1 MKTVVYYNY
10 TDSRPLDNPVDGL
23 EYFKKILNKKNVQ
36 TLEEI
41 RKKHQHNNDL
51 VVVAL
56 EFWLDRE
63 VLDNCTQTYGRPH
76 AVMNTFYTRID
87 LDTDIP
93 VHLIPLDFSIVTRE
107 MSKYA
112 TVDSHQVSTVKS
124 FNFMINRKR
133 INRHL
138 LIKLLEHF
146 GLIGNSEYTWSGVD
160 TNFDLSRI
168 CKELDLISAP
178 WAAQIRSTMLTPIKT
193 QSRWV
198 KTESDSINLL
208 SNVRTLNAQ
217 AWDQGLNCI
226 FNDSAVSLI
235 SESIDYQNGIGFT
248 EKSAYPLLGLN
259 LPIWVGGK
267 YQAEEFEKL
276 GFDVFNDYIDHRYQ
290 YCDSLMERCY
300 RAVADNYKILSDV
313 DVAADIRQK
322 AMPRLLN
329 NRQVFLNTIQD
340 EELHYEKAMFA
351 IEQLDA
357 TDSVKDAFKLLA
369 AYTYKTAPRI
379 TA

>member
-23 EYFKKILNKKNVQ
+23 EHFKKNGNKKEFQ
-36 TLEEI
+36 SLEEI
-41 RKKHQHNNDL
+41 RKKHQHNNGVL
-51 VVVAL
+51 LYPL
-56 EFWLDRE
+56 EFWLDQE

-93 VHLIPLDFSIVTRE
+93 VHLIPLDFCETTKE

-112 TVDSHQVSTVKS
+112 TVDSHQISTVKS

-138 LIKLLEHF
+138 LIKLLEYF
-146 GLIGNSEYTWSGVD
+146 GLIGNSKYTWSGVD
-160 TNFDLSRI
+160 DDFDLSRI

-178 WAAQIRSTMLTPIKT
+178 WAAQIRSTILAPIKT

-198 KTESDSINLL
+198 KTESDSINSL
-208 SNVRTLNAQ
+208 SNIRTLNAL
-217 AWDQGLNCI
+217 AWNQGLNCI

-313 DVAADIRQK
+313 GVAAGIRQK
-322 AMPRLLN
+322 AMSRLLN
-329 NRQVFLNTIQD
+329 NRRVFLNTIQNK
-340 EELHYEKAMFA
+340 ELHYEKAMVA

-357 TDSVKDAFKLLA
+357 TDVVKDAFKLSA
-369 AYTYKTAPRI
+369 AHAYATAPRI